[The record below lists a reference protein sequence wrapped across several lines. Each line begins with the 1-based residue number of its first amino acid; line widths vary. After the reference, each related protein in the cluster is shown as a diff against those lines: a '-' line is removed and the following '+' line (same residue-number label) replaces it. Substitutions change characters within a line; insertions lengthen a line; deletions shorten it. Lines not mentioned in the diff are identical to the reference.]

1 MVHGIVCITLFISG
15 TFLVTKK
22 LIEKKKIHPAV
33 HGIISLPHQ
42 NGNQPQTLAQTLPQ
56 NLPQTLPQ
64 TIKNI
69 QSNPNIDC
77 NGKNINML
85 GDRSTICFICVIII
99 FTALIFLPHFYE
111 GEMKNIIWKIMLLN
125 PILFT
130 SIIFPATFYVSKPEI
145 IPMIKDIIL

>member
-33 HGIISLPHQ
+33 QGIISLPHQ
-42 NGNQPQTLAQTLPQ
+42 NENQPQT
-56 NLPQTLPQ
+56 LPQTLPQ
-64 TIKNI
+64 TIRNI
-69 QSNPNIDC
+69 QSNPHIDS
-77 NGKNINML
+77 NGKNINIL
-85 GDRSTICFICVIII
+85 GDRNTICFICVIIL
-99 FTALIFLPHFYE
+99 FTALIFLPQLYE

-130 SIIFPATFYVSKPEI
+130 SIIFPATFYVTKPEI
-145 IPMIKDIIL
+145 IPIIKDIIL

>member
-22 LIEKKKIHPAV
+22 LIEKKKMHPAV
-33 HGIISLPHQ
+33 QGIISLPHQ
-42 NGNQPQTLAQTLPQ
+42 NGNQ
-56 NLPQTLPQ
+56 PQTLPQ

-69 QSNPNIDC
+69 QSNPNIDS

-145 IPMIKDIIL
+145 IPIIKDIIL